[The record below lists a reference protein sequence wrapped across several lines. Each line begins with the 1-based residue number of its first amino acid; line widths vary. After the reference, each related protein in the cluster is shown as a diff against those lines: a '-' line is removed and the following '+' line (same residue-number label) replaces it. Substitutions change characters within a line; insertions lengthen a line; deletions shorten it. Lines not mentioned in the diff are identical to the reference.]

1 MKKTFTICI
10 LFLTILTISL
20 GLFLKLFLPDILKN
34 QLISNGKL
42 LLKTD
47 VYISSVDITL
57 DGILNINNVRI
68 KNPSNFSRNNFL
80 ELENLSLK
88 IRPKTLF
95 SKIIYVEN
103 VNFKNA
109 EILLELND
117 KMQINIAELSKQI
130 KTPKEKGSEKTKS
143 SKFEKKFIIENFSI
157 ISPTLLLSSK
167 KLSINK
173 NYKLPDVKI
182 VDIGVKENGLRPEE
196 IFTGFLA
203 RISEESEKYTLDLT
217 KNLKD
222 YFSKKKQKL
231 IDDITKE
238 EKKLKGIAN
247 DVKNKL
253 KRFGIE

>member
-10 LFLTILTISL
+10 LFLTTLTISL
-20 GLFLKLFLPDILKN
+20 GLFLKIFLPDILKN
-34 QLISNGKL
+34 QLISNGKI

-57 DGILNINNVRI
+57 DGSLNIKNIRI
-68 KNPSNFSRNNFL
+68 KNPSDFSQNNLL

-103 VNFKNA
+103 INFKNA
-109 EILLELND
+109 DILVELND

-130 KTPKEKGSEKTKS
+130 NTPKEKVSEKTKS
-143 SKFEKKFIIENFSI
+143 SKFEKKFIIENFSL

-167 KLSINK
+167 KLNINK
-173 NYKLPDVKI
+173 NYKLPDFEI

-196 IFTGFLA
+196 IVVGFLA
-203 RISEESEKYTLDLT
+203 RISEESEKYTLGLT

-222 YFSKKKQKL
+222 YFSKKKQEL
-231 IDDITKE
+231 IDDISKE

>member
-1 MKKTFTICI
+1 M
-10 LFLTILTISL
+10 
-20 GLFLKLFLPDILKN
+20 
-34 QLISNGKL
+34 
-42 LLKTD
+42 
-47 VYISSVDITL
+47 
-57 DGILNINNVRI
+57 
-68 KNPSNFSRNNFL
+68 
-80 ELENLSLK
+80 SLK
-88 IRPKTLF
+88 IRPETLF
-95 SKIIYVEN
+95 KETIYVEN

-109 EILLELND
+109 DILVELND

-130 KTPKEKGSEKTKS
+130 NTPKEKASEKTKS

-196 IFTGFLA
+196 IVTGFLA

-231 IDDITKE
+231 IDDISKE

>member
-1 MKKTFTICI
+1 MKKTFTTCI

-20 GLFLKLFLPDILKN
+20 GLFLKIFLPDILKN
-34 QLISNGKL
+34 QFITNGKL

-47 VYISSVDITL
+47 VNISSVNIRL
-57 DGILNINNVRI
+57 DGSLNIKNIRI
-68 KNPSNFSRNNFL
+68 KNPSDFSQNDFL
-80 ELENLSLK
+80 KLKDLSFK
-88 IRPKTLF
+88 IRPETLF
-95 SKIIYVEN
+95 KETIYIEN
-103 VNFKNA
+103 VNFRNA
-109 EILLELND
+109 DILLEIND

-130 KTPKEKGSEKTKS
+130 NTPKEKSSEKTKS

-157 ISPTLLLSSK
+157 ISPTLLFSSK
-167 KLSINK
+167 KLNVNK

-182 VDIGVKENGLRPEE
+182 GDIGVKENGLRPEE
-196 IFTGFLA
+196 IVTGFLT
-203 RISEESEKYTLDLT
+203 RISEESEKYTLGLT

-231 IDDITKE
+231 IDDISKE
-238 EKKLKGIAN
+238 EKNLKGIAN